1 MVKLNML
8 HGYSFNADV
17 IIFVVVIVIYGYYI
31 DSSVQLLLCKMVFV
45 FMNMQ

>member
-1 MVKLNML
+1 MGTVLML
-8 HGYSFNADV
+8 MLLFLWLSSSFMD
-17 IIFVVVIVIYGYYI
+17 I